1 MNVQKSERVRE
12 HAAAA
17 WAEILD
23 GTGPSDSDS
32 FFQKGGTSLKAL
44 RLCARLGSLL
54 GHKVPVKVLLKHG
67 TFADFVTALE
77 ETAR

>member
-1 MNVQKSERVRE
+1 MNVQNAERIRE
-12 HAAAA
+12 HAATA

-23 GTGPSDSDS
+23 GPMPSDSDS
-32 FFQKGGTSLKAL
+32 FFQEGGTSLKAL

-54 GHKVPVKVLLKHG
+54 GYKVPVKVLLKHS

-77 ETAR
+77 DTAG